1 MTKKLCVLIGLLIT
15 FQHVVSQEETEAFE
29 PKNWTIS
36 SYLFSQPYVYQ
47 NNNFPTLF
55 TGLSVKRYF
64 GPVGLRLG
72 YERIVNSG
80 ILNYTGDSITITSEE
95 NFLREN
101 AFRIGTE
108 YRHTYY
114 DIVSFHLF
122 IDYIINPFN
131 GKYDMFN
138 KNEEKLVEADI
149 KGVSQGAILGIGFDW
164 ILTEY
169 LSIGIETRVDFLS
182 NKHDLSI
189 QNHEKGYSVNYI
201 ETTSDVQ
208 LKLLGNLTLNY
219 HF

>member
-1 MTKKLCVLIGLLIT
+1 MFKNLFFIILLISLCFKT
-15 FQHVVSQEETEAFE
+15 YSQEETEAFT
-29 PKNWTIS
+29 PKDWTIS

-64 GPVGLRLG
+64 GPIGLRLG
-72 YERIVNSG
+72 YERIVNKG
-80 ILNYTGDSITITSEE
+80 VLNYQGDSLSVTSEE
-95 NFLREN
+95 NFLTEN

-114 DIVSFHLF
+114 DIISFHLF
-122 IDYIINPFN
+122 LDYIINPFD

-138 KNEEKLVEADI
+138 INQEKLVEANID
-149 KGVSQGAILGIGFDW
+149 GLSQGVILGMGFDW

-169 LSIGIETRVDFLS
+169 LSLGLETRVDFLN

-189 QNHEKGYSVNYI
+189 VNHEKGYSVNYI
-201 ETTSDVQ
+201 ETTSDIQ